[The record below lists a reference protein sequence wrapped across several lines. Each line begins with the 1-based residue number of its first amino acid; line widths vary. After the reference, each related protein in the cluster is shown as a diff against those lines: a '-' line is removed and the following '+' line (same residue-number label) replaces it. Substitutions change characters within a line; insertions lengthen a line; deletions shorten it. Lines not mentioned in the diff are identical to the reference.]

1 MLVFKSTASFVA
13 DFSPDCESAL
23 GSVPYLSARIS
34 LYHHDPGTEGR
45 TYRADKI
52 G

>member
-45 TYRADKI
+45 TNEQS